1 MEVSEEVNTEENFK
15 EAVEFTG
22 WVEDSLL
29 ESNETL
35 ELLEKTLDLSGGK
48 FGQMRDVRE
57 FIGRICELG
66 NGNELIALR
75 CLKKATADENMRV
88 PWARYEEK
96 LIEFLE
102 QISALPNDYENVE
115 DILNEAVEV
124 ADLYGR
130 LQPDKFREIWEKL
143 NKGVSLFFL

>member
-1 MEVSEEVNTEENFK
+1 
-15 EAVEFTG
+15 
-22 WVEDSLL
+22 
-29 ESNETL
+29 
-35 ELLEKTLDLSGGK
+35 
-48 FGQMRDVRE
+48 MRDVRE

-66 NGNELIALR
+66 KGNELIAMR
-75 CLKKATADENMRV
+75 CFKKATADENMRV
-88 PWARYEEK
+88 PWAKYEEK
-96 LIEFLE
+96 LVEFLE

-143 NKGVSLFFL
+143 NKRLRESKV